1 MPASWLVLD
10 ELGLPGISERYAAPM
25 VERHAARW
33 RLAYTTPGTGA
44 RVYER
49 VR

>member
-1 MPASWLVLD
+1 VPVSFLVLD
-10 ELGLPGISERYAAPM
+10 ELGLPGISERYAAP
-25 VERHAARW
+25 VVARHPESW
-33 RLAYTTPGTGA
+33 RLVYTAPDNKA